1 MYQPQDFEKCY
12 IFMTAVIKD
21 YNLKVLFPSLDIH
34 VFNFSMF
41 CQLQEKKITRQ
52 IWIMTS
58 WNVRGNKH
66 PPKKT
71 LQLRVANP
79 VILLINTAL

>member
-41 CQLQEKKITRQ
+41 CQLQEKK
-52 IWIMTS
+52 
-58 WNVRGNKH
+58 
-66 PPKKT
+66 
-71 LQLRVANP
+71 LRVKYE
-79 VILLINTAL
+79 L

>member
-21 YNLKVLFPSLDIH
+21 YNLKVHFPGLNIH
-34 VFNFSMF
+34 VFDFSMF
-41 CQLQEKKITRQ
+41 CQLQGKKITRQ

-66 PPKKT
+66 PP
-71 LQLRVANP
+71 QE
-79 VILLINTAL
+79 NTATKSGKSGYSAN

>member
-21 YNLKVLFPSLDIH
+21 YNLKVHFPGLNIH
-34 VFNFSMF
+34 VFDFSMF
-41 CQLQEKKITRQ
+41 CQLQEKKLRVKYEL
-52 IWIMTS
+52 WLPEMSEVTS
-58 WNVRGNKH
+58 I

>member
-21 YNLKVLFPSLDIH
+21 YNLKVHFPSLDIH

-41 CQLQEKKITRQ
+41 CQLQEKKLRVKYEL
-52 IWIMTS
+52 WLPEMS
-58 WNVRGNKH
+58 GNKH